1 MRSVVCALA
10 LLTLPTSAFAGDFD
24 ILRGT
29 VPTYRWAGFYAG
41 GNFGYSAANVD
52 FGQAAGPDI
61 ANMLRNSAIEQDQQ
75 ISQWPLLGG
84 DSNPQSMNFGGF
96 AGYNTE
102 WENAV
107 LGLEVDYSR
116 ISLRASSSGALLN
129 QGFTDSTNLP
139 AGHHY
144 VYNLSASGQSSFS
157 MTDVA
162 SLRARFGWETGN
174 LLPYAFAGFAL
185 SRASVSNSAT
195 VSYTAIDNPDSEIPP
210 LAPLSPLAF
219 GPTTQT
225 TAQTSFVY
233 GVDAGVGV
241 DFAVTS
247 HVFVRGELEYIY
259 FAPVDGIRL
268 SISSARAGVGYKF

>member
-41 GNFGYSAANVD
+41 GDFGYSSANVNL
-52 FGQAAGPDI
+52 GQAAGPDI
-61 ANMLRNSAIEQDQQ
+61 ANILRNTAIEQDEQ

-84 DSNPQSMNFGGF
+84 ESYPQSMNFGGF
-96 AGYNTE
+96 VGYNTE
-102 WENAV
+102 WENVV

-116 ISLRASSSGALLN
+116 ISLTASSSGALLH

-139 AGHHY
+139 AGHNY
-144 VYNLSASGQSSFS
+144 VYNLNASGQASFK

-162 SLRARFGWETGN
+162 SLRARFGWEAGN
-174 LLPYAFAGFAL
+174 FLPYAFAGVAL
-185 SRASVSNSAT
+185 SRASVSNSGT
-195 VSYTAIDNPDSEIPP
+195 VSYTAIDNPDSEVPP
-210 LAPLSPLAF
+210 LTPLNPLVF
-219 GPTTQT
+219 GPITQT
-225 TAQTSFVY
+225 SAQSTLAY
-233 GVDAGVGV
+233 GVDAGIGL
-241 DFAVTS
+241 DFGVTS

-259 FAPVDGIRL
+259 FAPIDGDRVT
-268 SISSARAGVGYKF
+268 ISSARAGVGYKF